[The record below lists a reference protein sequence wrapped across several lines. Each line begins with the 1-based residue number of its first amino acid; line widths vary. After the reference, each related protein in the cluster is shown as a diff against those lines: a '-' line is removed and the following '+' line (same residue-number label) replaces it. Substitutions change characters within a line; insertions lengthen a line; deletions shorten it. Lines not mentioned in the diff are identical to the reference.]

1 MISVANPIAK
11 APITAKA
18 YLVAESTTAPSNKN
32 KTQRALSDEAACAAA
47 AAAAAG
53 HKTWIYVL
61 F

>member
-53 HKTWIYVL
+53 HKT
-61 F
+61 